1 MNVWGYLTD
10 TQTFQWLRTTLWLAA
25 LPVVIGLLVAL
36 PIGWTASR
44 YKWTYPPIVSVFGI
58 LYTVPSLVMF
68 LVLPGIIGTGI
79 LSPTNVAIAL
89 TVYTVALLARTVA
102 DGLSSVSTDTLSAA
116 SAMGYTGW
124 QRLIRVQLPLAVPVI
139 GAGLRVAAVSNVSL
153 VSVASVIGVSQLGSL
168 FVEGYNDSSVTP
180 TIAGLI
186 WFVVIA
192 LVFDAIVLVLIR
204 LLAPWQRA
212 VQAR

>member
-1 MNVWGYLTD
+1 MKLWEYLTD
-10 TQTFQWLRTTLWLAA
+10 SQTFGWLRTTLWLAA

-36 PIGWTASR
+36 PIGWSASR
-44 YKWTYPPIVSVFGI
+44 YKWTYPPIVSVLGI
-58 LYTVPSLVMF
+58 LYTIPSLVMF

-79 LSPTNVAIAL
+79 LSPANVAIAL

-124 QRLIRVQLPLAVPVI
+124 QRLIKVQLPLAVPVI